1 MKYIITE
8 SKYYNFIDKLLK
20 EEGIKVNYQYFNHGW
35 DSLTG
40 TVRLYKN
47 GEVLGRRDGYDF
59 FYKFDKR
66 FGTLKYN
73 GHFPNIEKIN
83 IFKYLPENETVEYF
97 SNHLVEQIK
106 KDVSYLFK
114 QHGK

>member
-20 EEGIKVNYQYFNHGW
+20 QEGIKVNYQYFSHNN

-47 GEVLGRRDGYDF
+47 GEVLGYRNGYDF
-59 FYKFDKR
+59 FYNFDQR
-66 FGTLKYN
+66 FGTLTYD
-73 GHFPNIEKIN
+73 GRFPKIENID
-83 IFKYLPENETVEYF
+83 IFKYLPQDETIKYF
-97 SNHLVEQIK
+97 SDNLINQIK

-114 QHGK
+114 N

>member
-8 SKYYNFIDKLLK
+8 SKYYNLIDGLIK
-20 EEGIKVNYQYFNHGW
+20 EQGIEVYYQFLSHGYN
-35 DSLTG
+35 SLTG
-40 TVRLYKN
+40 TVRLYKD

-59 FYKFDKR
+59 YYKFDQR
-66 FGTLKYN
+66 FGDLTYE
-73 GHFPNIEKIN
+73 GHFPNIEN
-83 IFKYLPENETVEYF
+83 VDIFKYLPENETIKYF

-114 QHGK
+114 K